1 MDPKLLTKL
10 EADFTRVVPDD
21 LNITDRYE
29 ASQCANT
36 IRQYYLG
43 HKPVTTENIDEL
55 IKVGRGQSVVECVH
69 GWLVN
74 P

>member
-36 IRQYYLG
+36 IRQQYLG
-43 HKPVTTENIDEL
+43 HKPVSTENIDDL
-55 IKVGRGQSVVECVH
+55 IKVGRARQ
-69 GWLVN
+69 LN
-74 P
+74 LYLAM

>member
-1 MDPKLLTKL
+1 MLGLKVDPKLLTKL

-36 IRQYYLG
+36 IRQQYLG
-43 HKPVTTENIDEL
+43 HKPVSTENIDDL
-55 IKVGRGQSVVECVH
+55 IKVGRARQCDE
-69 GWLVN
+69 
-74 P
+74 